1 MTEVECHQTPRADCR
16 VRTEHVPHQSVQRI
30 IGGSNLVILRTQK
43 EVSMTRAVFSGGME
57 NTNPNSH
64 SIFSNIAR
72 PILLIES
79 TAMASWVSCIMQRST
94 PEPR

>member
-16 VRTEHVPHQSVQRI
+16 VRTEHVPRQSVQRI

-43 EVSMTRAVFSGGME
+43 EGSMTRAVFSGGME

-64 SIFSNIAR
+64 SIFQQHS

-79 TAMASWVSCIMQRST
+79 TAMASWVS
-94 PEPR
+94 